1 VRRFARGLQLQVGYT
16 FSKAIDNASGQGGG
30 AGTDGLIN
38 PGGAGETSAVI
49 GDQTD
54 NRANRGVSDFDRTH
68 RFVASYLWEL
78 PKPAFVDNSVWGRL
92 FLADWGMAGI
102 ATVMSGLPIDVVDS
116 EGGSLY
122 GLASAGGGAR
132 PNWAAGATRLS
143 AKTNIPPGYFFNPF
157 AFARAMVQVGQVIPS
172 SRRTAIAS
180 AAGTDFGAVG
190 RNVLRGPR
198 QVNIDLTITKHFAF
212 DDAKSVD
219 FRVEF
224 FNVLNRVNLANPIS
238 NLAAITSSGGSIDAN
253 TGEIIAPGDF
263 GRIISTSNNPR
274 IVHVVVRLNF

>member
-1 VRRFARGLQLQVGYT
+1 
-16 FSKAIDNASGQGGG
+16 
-30 AGTDGLIN
+30 
-38 PGGAGETSAVI
+38 
-49 GDQTD
+49 
-54 NRANRGVSDFDRTH
+54 
-68 RFVASYLWEL
+68 
-78 PKPAFVDNSVWGRL
+78 
-92 FLADWGMAGI
+92 
-102 ATVMSGLPIDVVDS
+102 
-116 EGGSLY
+116 LY

-157 AFARAMVQVGQVIPS
+157 AFSRAMVQVGQVIPS

-219 FRVEF
+219 FRVEV

-238 NLAAITSSGGSIDAN
+238 NLAAITSSGGSVDAN